1 MHRRIRTFVT
11 LMAAN
16 TKSKLSDPITQK
28 HVPATLRKVLLM
40 IPTLNE
46 EDAIGGLLSEAHA
59 CGFAD
64 ILVVDGF
71 SSDRTRE
78 IAEQSGATVVLQDF
92 GSGKGCG
99 VRTGMREF
107 LRGSAEFLCII
118 DGDATNIP
126 SYLLRMLPLAQS
138 GIADVILGSRTRGPR
153 QRDAMD
159 MLSLASNLTVSFLLG
174 AKFQR
179 LFTDVQTGYWL
190 FGRRAVN
197 RIYPNIQSTGFE
209 VELEIFVKAFKAGL
223 TVCEIPVGFRKRKG
237 STKFNFLLR
246 MRNLCYA
253 FRFLAS

>member
-1 MHRRIRTFVT
+1 VT
-11 LMAAN
+11 LMA
-16 TKSKLSDPITQK
+16 LSTESRLLGPGAQK
-28 HVPATLRKVLLM
+28 YHPVTYPNVLLM

-59 CGFAD
+59 SGFAN

-78 IAEQSGATVVLQDF
+78 IAEQYGATVVLQDF
-92 GSGKGCG
+92 GRGKGCG

-126 SYLLRMLPLAQS
+126 SCLLSMLPLAQS
-138 GIADVILGSRTRGPR
+138 GVADIILGSRTRGPR
-153 QRDAMD
+153 QKDAMD
-159 MLSLASNLTVSFLLG
+159 MLSLASNLAVSFLLG
-174 AKFQR
+174 TRFHR

-190 FGRRAVN
+190 LRRRAVN
-197 RIYPNIQSTGFE
+197 RIYPNIRSTGFE
-209 VELEIFVKAFKAGL
+209 VELELFVKAFKAGL
-223 TVCEIPVGFRKRKG
+223 TVREIPVGFRKRKG

-246 MRNLCYA
+246 MRNLYYA
-253 FRFLAS
+253 FRFLVT

>member
-11 LMAAN
+11 LMALN
-16 TKSKLSDPITQK
+16 TESKLPSPSAQK
-28 HVPATLRKVLLM
+28 HAPTTYHKVLLM

-59 CGFAD
+59 SGFAN

-78 IAEQSGATVVLQDF
+78 IAEQYGAAVVLQDF
-92 GSGKGCG
+92 GRGKGCG

-107 LRGSAEFLCII
+107 LRGSAEFFCII
-118 DGDATNIP
+118 DGDGTNIP
-126 SYLLRMLPLAQS
+126 SHLLRMLPLAKS

-153 QRDAMD
+153 QKNAMD

-174 AKFQR
+174 AKFR
-179 LFTDVQTGYWL
+179 RRFTDVQTGYWL
-190 FGRRAVN
+190 LKRRAVN
-197 RIYPNIQSTGFE
+197 RIYPTIRSTGFE

-223 TVCEIPVGFRKRKG
+223 IVRETHVGFRKRKG

-246 MRNLCYA
+246 MRNLYYA